1 MWYNKADLGLIIH
14 RKDGLTLA
22 RVAKSRYEDM
32 IGKRGQVLFTFDSS
46 NCHYLEFKSHAI

>member
-1 MWYNKADLGLIIH
+1 MWYNKADLGLIVH
-14 RKDGLTLA
+14 RKDGITLA

-46 NCHYLEFKSHAI
+46 TSHYMELRDNAI